1 MDKIEKI
8 SGKKPHHFFTRGIFF
23 CHRDFDAFLD
33 HLEKGGQ
40 VYLYTGRGP
49 SQESMHL
56 GHLLPF
62 IFCKYL
68 QDAFNCPIVIQITD
82 DEKYFY
88 QRPKKKV
95 KKGEKEEEDLDWFS
109 NAAIEN
115 IKDII
120 ACGYDVDKTFIFRDT
135 DYIHHMYRNVVR
147 MQKHITYNQIKG
159 IFGLDGSENSGKVA
173 YPAI

>member
-1 MDKIEKI
+1 MVNEDLLSKIQKI
-8 SGKKPHHFFTRGIFF
+8 SKKPIHHFLKRDIFF
-23 CHRDFDAFLD
+23 CHRDLDKFLTSI
-33 HLEKGGQ
+33 EQGKK

-68 QDAFNCPIVIQITD
+68 QDAFDCPIVIQITD

-88 QRPKKKV
+88 QKPKEKLKKNQ
-95 KKGEKEEEDLDWFS
+95 KPEEDLDWFS

-120 ACGYDVDKTFIFRDT
+120 ACGYDPKNTFIFRNT
-135 DYIHHMYRNVVR
+135 DYIQHMYRNVVK
-147 MQKHITYNQIKG
+147 M
-159 IFGLDGSENSGKVA
+159 
-173 YPAI
+173 